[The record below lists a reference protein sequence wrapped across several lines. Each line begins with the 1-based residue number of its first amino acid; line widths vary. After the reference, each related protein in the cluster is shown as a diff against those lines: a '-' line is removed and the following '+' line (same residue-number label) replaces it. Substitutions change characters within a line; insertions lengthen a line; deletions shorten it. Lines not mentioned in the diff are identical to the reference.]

1 MRHLSWETYEQDLTA
16 IVEKYK
22 SEAKERTVGRPN
34 GNGHMSVYSGEIE
47 IRKDHTMHGGTY
59 GFNRYCPTVITVGS
73 NVDRDTAKAIA
84 SEYEEVISEYLELGN
99 LTINDSKV
107 YDCQK
112 YGTSF
117 STYGI
122 GN

>member
-1 MRHLSWETYEQDLTA
+1 MNWNTYEDELTE

-22 SEAKERTVGRPN
+22 AKATEKTVGRAN
-34 GNGHMSVYSGEIE
+34 GNGISNVYSGEVE
-47 IRKDHTMHGGTY
+47 IRNDYTQHGGTY

-73 NVDRDTAKAIA
+73 NVDRETAKAIA
-84 SEYEEVISEYLELGN
+84 DEANEVNRKYLECGN

-107 YDCQK
+107 FDCSK
-112 YGTSF
+112 YGTAF

-122 GN
+122 GA

>member
-1 MRHLSWETYEQDLTA
+1 MRNLNWETYEQELTA

-22 SEAKERTVGRPN
+22 AQATEKTVGRPN
-34 GNGHMSVYSGEIE
+34 GNGHMNVYSGEIE
-47 IRKDHTMHGGTY
+47 IRNEHTIHGGTY
-59 GFNRYCPTVITVGS
+59 GINKYCPTVVTVGS
-73 NVDRDTAKAIA
+73 NVDSETSKLIA
-84 SEYEEVISEYLELGN
+84 DEVKEINSEYIELGN
-99 LTINDSKV
+99 LTINGSKV
-107 YDCQK
+107 YDCSK